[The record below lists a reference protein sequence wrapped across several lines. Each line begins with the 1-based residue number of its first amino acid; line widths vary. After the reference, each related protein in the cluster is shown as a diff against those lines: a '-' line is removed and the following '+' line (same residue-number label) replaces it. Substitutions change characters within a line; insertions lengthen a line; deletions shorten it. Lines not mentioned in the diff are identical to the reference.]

1 MNSLYIILAIV
12 VIGHFTGA
20 LEGLKSP
27 AKLAGIVIA
36 VLLFNEYYKKE
47 RFEDEATEEQKKFYF

>member
-1 MNSLYIILAIV
+1 MNSLHLILTIV
-12 VIGHFTGA
+12 VIGYITGA
-20 LEGLKSP
+20 LEGLKNP

-47 RFEDEATEEQKKFYF
+47 RFGEKKAEDYYF